1 MNFGEESKVCSA
13 STAIGEAEKSPPFPL
28 LPVLGI
34 FYVHTDV
41 FIVHSFICAPQQC
54 FAQQQHKLCSTLL
67 QPEQGELW

>member
-13 STAIGEAEKSPPFPL
+13 ATAIGEAEKSPPFPL

-41 FIVHSFICAPQQC
+41 FIVHSLFY
-54 FAQQQHKLCSTLL
+54 LCSPAVFCPTAAQAVLHTAAA
-67 QPEQGELW
+67 